1 MLAEDVSP
9 HRLGDHRR
17 MPEAPQNVT
26 VCPDA
31 YLLALPNR
39 LTRKEEMF
47 AAYQRCSNEIQVHG
61 ISGESEVIV
70 LKTLRRAQ
78 MLRFF

>member
-1 MLAEDVSP
+1 MQCYGAMLAEDVLAP

-26 VCPDA
+26 VRPDA

-39 LTRKEEMF
+39 
-47 AAYQRCSNEIQVHG
+47 
-61 ISGESEVIV
+61 
-70 LKTLRRAQ
+70 
-78 MLRFF
+78 